1 MKKESRKAGADAPV
15 HVYLGPSFFGIIQK
29 GTALKEGSLPKF
41 ETLLGAYP
49 FLKGLLVP
57 AAELAEKRKQ
67 LRAGD
72 SELNAL
78 YRKAEQIK
86 EELHV

>member
-1 MKKESRKAGADAPV
+1 MKKENRKIGTDAPV
-15 HVYLGPSFFGIIQK
+15 SVYLGPSFYGIIQK

-41 ETLLGAYP
+41 DMLLETYP
-49 FLKGLLVP
+49 FLKGLVVP
-57 AAELAEKRKQ
+57 APQLAEKRKQ
-67 LRAGD
+67 LKTVD

-78 YRKAEQIK
+78 YRKAEQVK

>member
-1 MKKESRKAGADAPV
+1 MKKESRKTGIDTPV
-15 HVYLGPSFFGIIQK
+15 SVYLGPSFYGIVQK

-78 YRKAEQIK
+78 DRKAEQIK

>member
-1 MKKESRKAGADAPV
+1 MKKESRKTGIDTPV
-15 HVYLGPSFFGIIQK
+15 SVYLGAWFYGIVKK

>member
-15 HVYLGPSFFGIIQK
+15 RVDLGPSFFGIIQK
-29 GTALKEGSLPKF
+29 GTALKEGNLPRF
-41 ETLLGAYP
+41 DRLLETHP

-57 AAELAEKRKQ
+57 VEQLAEKRKQ
-67 LRAGD
+67 LRAAD